1 MSPAPP
7 LVLASASPRRR
18 ALLAA
23 LGLEFE
29 VRTADV
35 DESPRMGERPAVY
48 ALRVAGEK
56 ATAIAAAH
64 GGGPARILAADT
76 VVALDDAILGKPDSA
91 ETARD
96 YLTRLRGR
104 RHLVL
109 TAVVVADAGTGRTVR
124 ETCCT
129 GVWLRHYSAAEVEA
143 YIASGDPFDKA
154 GGYAIQHPEFKP
166 VAALQG
172 SEANVI
178 GLPTAV
184 ALDLLA
190 RLGG

>member
-1 MSPAPP
+1 MSPVPP

-18 ALLAA
+18 ALLTA

-35 DESPRMGERPAVY
+35 DESPRMGERPAAY

-56 ATAIAAAH
+56 AAAIAAAH
-64 GGGPARILAADT
+64 GGGPVRILAADT
-76 VVALDDAILGKPDSA
+76 VVVLDDAILGKPDSA
-91 ETARD
+91 ETARE
-96 YLTRLRGR
+96 YLKRLRGR

-109 TAVVVADAGTGRTVR
+109 TAVVATDAGTGRSVR

-129 GVWLRHYSAAEVEA
+129 GVWLRRYSAAEVEA

-154 GGYAIQHPEFKP
+154 GGYAIQHPEFQP